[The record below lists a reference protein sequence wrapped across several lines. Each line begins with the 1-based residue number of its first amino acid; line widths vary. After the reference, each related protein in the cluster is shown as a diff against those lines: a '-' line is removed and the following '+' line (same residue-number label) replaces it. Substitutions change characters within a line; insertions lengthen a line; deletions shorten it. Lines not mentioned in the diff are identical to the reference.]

1 MATLLS
7 ILLAASVAGSVAQSP
22 SGYRSAL
29 THVDSKGGFT
39 KTELLHR
46 AAHRSRLRAATMLSG
61 YSTTSSNS
69 TSRPRLQ
76 SGQAEYLMNL
86 AIGTPP
92 VPFVALADTGSNLI
106 WTQCQPCK
114 LCFPQDT
121 PIYNTSA
128 STSFSPEPCSSA
140 MCQSLQSDNNC
151 TLNSQCMYYYDY
163 ADGAYSAGVL
173 GRETLTLGT
182 TASAVS
188 ASDVAF
194 GCGSDNGGD
203 SFNSTGTVGL
213 SRGPLSLV
221 AQLGFG
227 KFSYCLTDF
236 FLPSL
241 SSPVLFGSLAELEPR
256 GGDTMQTTP
265 LVQNMAYPSWYYIS
279 LEGISLGDT
288 RLPIPEQAFQ
298 LRNDGTG
305 GMVVDSGTTFTIL
318 EGSAFMVVLD
328 HVAEVLGHPAVNSS
342 SFEIPCFPAPSGQRQ
357 LPPMPDM
364 VMHFAGG
371 ADMRLHRDNY
381 MSFDEEGSSF
391 CLNMLGDDATLSG
404 SVLGNFQ
411 QQNIQ
416 MLFDITVGQ
425 LSFAPADCSIL

>member
-241 SSPVLFGSLAELEPR
+241 SSP
-256 GGDTMQTTP
+256 
-265 LVQNMAYPSWYYIS
+265 
-279 LEGISLGDT
+279 
-288 RLPIPEQAFQ
+288 
-298 LRNDGTG
+298 
-305 GMVVDSGTTFTIL
+305 
-318 EGSAFMVVLD
+318 
-328 HVAEVLGHPAVNSS
+328 
-342 SFEIPCFPAPSGQRQ
+342 